1 MTETSNY
8 SSFKAWYMQ
17 VYLNIDDLFIISAKA
32 LGITYH
38 EFVLISLCVVWP
50 LYTIISTVYCFYLLG
65 KLRASN
71 KIFKE
76 YYQKLSHYRLP
87 RQFGAQGT
95 AAKGRS
101 SLGDGTASEGEIL
114 AAPERISR
122 NSLCPCGS
130 GRKYKHCHGA
140 TDGAG

>member
-8 SSFKAWYMQ
+8 PSFKAWYMQ
-17 VYLNIDDLFIISAKA
+17 VYLDFGDLFIIFAKA

-65 KLRASN
+65 KLRTSN

-87 RQFGAQGT
+87 RQFGAHRP

-101 SLGDGTASEGEIL
+101 SLGDSTALEGEVL

-122 NSLCPCGS
+122 NSPCPCGS

-140 TDGAG
+140 K

>member
-17 VYLNIDDLFIISAKA
+17 VYLDFDDLFIISAKA

-65 KLRASN
+65 KLRTSN

-95 AAKGRS
+95 AAKGGC
-101 SLGDGTASEGEIL
+101 SLGGGTASEGGGL

-122 NSLCPCGS
+122 NSPCPCGS

>member
-17 VYLNIDDLFIISAKA
+17 VYLDFEDLFIISAKA
-32 LGITYH
+32 LGITYQ

-65 KLRASN
+65 KLRTSN

-87 RQFGAQGT
+87 RQFGAQRT

-101 SLGDGTASEGEIL
+101 SLGGGTASEGEVL
-114 AAPERISR
+114 ATPERISR
-122 NSLCPCGS
+122 NSPCPCGS

>member
-17 VYLNIDDLFIISAKA
+17 VYLDFNDLFIISAKA
-32 LGITYH
+32 LGITYQ

-50 LYTIISTVYCFYLLG
+50 LYTIINTVYCFYLLG
-65 KLRASN
+65 KLRTSN

-87 RQFGAQGT
+87 RQFGAQRT

-101 SLGDGTASEGEIL
+101 SLGGGTASEGEVL
-114 AAPERISR
+114 AAPESISR

-140 TDGAG
+140 M

>member
-17 VYLNIDDLFIISAKA
+17 VYLDFDDLFIISAKA

-65 KLRASN
+65 KLRTSN

-76 YYQKLSHYRLP
+76 YYQKLSHNRLP
-87 RQFGAQGT
+87 RRFGAQGT

-101 SLGDGTASEGEIL
+101 SLGGGTASEGEVL
-114 AAPERISR
+114 AAPERI
-122 NSLCPCGS
+122 
-130 GRKYKHCHGA
+130 
-140 TDGAG
+140 